1 MSDLWNKALTLLK
14 DRMDPGQFESW
25 IRPIRAL
32 ADDGG
37 HLLLEVP
44 DDFSRQW
51 IRDNLLDQIQD
62 ALWDTVRQPV
72 GIEFQIPGKARNAE
86 APSAPGPEEESP
98 IRLVSRFTFETYL
111 EGPTNQVAAA
121 ACRMAAD
128 RPGKAY
134 NPLFLWGP
142 VGVGKTHL
150 LHAIAHRVRT
160 EHPDLRVGYVTGE
173 AYVNEVMTA
182 IKNQRLDLLRHRYRS
197 RYDLLLLDDVQYLH
211 RKEFPQDEFF
221 HTFNALYESG
231 RQVVITSDRSPENLP
246 DFSDRLRSRFQ
257 WGLAVEIPQPD
268 EDLRI
273 RILLQK
279 ARAEEMDLP
288 IEAARVL
295 AQHYRDSVRELEG
308 ALNRMTAHALI
319 WKVPLSVDLARRIVT
334 DSPGRKRTPVTAEF
348 ILRVVAEMHGL
359 TIQDLKGARRHRAV
373 SLPRQIGIYLI
384 RKHTRA
390 SFPAIGHLLGGR
402 SHSTIV
408 AGLQALEKE
417 LAHDPSLEA
426 LIRDIEERLRL

>member
-1 MSDLWNKALTLLK
+1 MSELWNKALALLK

-32 ADDGG
+32 TDGDG
-37 HLLLEVP
+37 HLVLEVP

-62 ALWDTVRQPV
+62 ALWDTARQPV
-72 GIEFQIPGKARNAE
+72 GVDFHIPGKAAAVE
-86 APSAPGPEEESP
+86 APAPGGPDEESP
-98 IRLVSRFTFETYL
+98 VRLVSRFTFETYL

-128 RPGKAY
+128 RPGQAY

-150 LHAIAHRVRT
+150 LHAIAQRVRA
-160 EHPDLRVGYVTGE
+160 EHPNRKVGYVTGE

-231 RQVVITSDRSPENLP
+231 RQIVITSDRSPESLP

-268 EDLRI
+268 EDLRV

-279 ARAEEMDLP
+279 ARAEGMDLP
-288 IEAARVL
+288 VEAARVL

-308 ALNRMTAHALI
+308 ALNRMTAHSLI
-319 WKVPLSVDLARRIVT
+319 WKVPLSVDLARRMLT
-334 DSPGRKRTPVTAEF
+334 ESPGRKRTPVTAEF
-348 ILRVVAEMHGL
+348 ILRVVAEIHGL
-359 TIQDLKGARRHRAV
+359 SIQDLKGPKRHRGV
-373 SLPRQIGIYLI
+373 SLPRQIAIYLI
-384 RKHTRA
+384 RKYTRA

-408 AGLQALEKE
+408 AGLQAIEEDLP
-417 LAHDPSLEA
+417 HDESLQGV
-426 LIRDIEERLRL
+426 LRDIEERLRL